1 MVTLIAYRKDLK
13 MRTLLIFPYL
23 VLALT
28 LFFGLIRLFIF
39 VINKTRHKLQ
49 TTKSISNLNK
59 DFHNFALKTKIK
71 RWGLTTWIALTVF
84 SAFIVIGWRVNSA
97 IMEKNF
103 FKTFEYSTAIFT
115 ASAPNVAYSNQIID
129 DYGVFSSNLH
139 SDTYKD
145 IDGYH
150 VPWESY
156 NFSFNV
162 SNVGGLNLN
171 TLSPSVNSNA
181 YFTQTTNQKIA
192 SFFSTKTNYKSKEYY
207 GIFPT
212 RDAGKIS
219 QLANHVAEVAVT
231 FDKPYSYKEIQKMIP
246 EDLLINWYWIGYNNT
261 KSLAAASQTNW
272 FGLMSNSNHTGN
284 GNNSQLTGKLDN
296 ATYQDFKKSLTAIAK
311 TNQITINDFSP
322 SKDAL
327 KQVKKYPTLKS
338 AKFSGV
344 ILTGQTKNFAN
355 LDKNPWVYASN
366 VGLTVELRP
375 DIQPLK

>member
-1 MVTLIAYRKDLK
+1 
-13 MRTLLIFPYL
+13 MRTLLIFPYF
-23 VLALT
+23 VLAIT

-49 TTKSISNLNK
+49 KTESISNLNK

-219 QLANHVAEVAVT
+219 QLANHVAETAVT

-355 LDKNPWVYASN
+355 LDKNPCVYASN

>member
-1 MVTLIAYRKDLK
+1 
-13 MRTLLIFPYL
+13 MRTLLIFPYF
-23 VLALT
+23 VLAIT

-49 TTKSISNLNK
+49 TTESISNLNK

-103 FKTFEYSTAIFT
+103 FKTFDYSTAIFT
-115 ASAPNVAYSNQIID
+115 ASAPNVAYNNQIID

-162 SNVGGLNLN
+162 SNVGGLSLN

-192 SFFSTKTNYKSKEYY
+192 SFFSTNANYKSKDYY
-207 GIFPT
+207 GILPT
-212 RDAGKIS
+212 HDADKIS
-219 QLANHVAEVAVT
+219 QLSNHVAEVAVT
-231 FDKPYSYKEIQKMIP
+231 FDKAYSYNEIQKMIP
-246 EDLLINWYWIGYNNT
+246 ENLLINWYWIGYNDS
-261 KSLAAASQTNW
+261 KSLDAAGQTNW
-272 FGLMSNSNHTGN
+272 FGLMSNSNYAEN

-296 ATYQDFKKSLTAIAK
+296 TTYQDFKKSVAAIAK
-311 TNQITINDFSP
+311 KNQITINDFSP

-344 ILTGQTKNFAN
+344 ILTGQTKNFVN
-355 LDKNPWVYASN
+355 FDKNSWVYASN

-375 DIQPLK
+375 DIKPLK

>member
-23 VLALT
+23 VLAIT
-28 LFFGLIRLFIF
+28 FFFGLLRLILFTVKKIQRR
-39 VINKTRHKLQ
+39 NQSTNSH
-49 TTKSISNLNK
+49 SNLNN
-59 DFHNFALKTKIK
+59 DFHNFATKTKLK
-71 RWGLTTWIALTVF
+71 RWGITSWIAMTIF
-84 SAFIVIGWRVNSA
+84 SAFIVIAWQVNSA
-97 IMEKNF
+97 LMEKNY
-103 FKTFEYSTAIFT
+103 FKTFDFSTATLT
-115 ASAPNVAYSNQIID
+115 AAAPNIGYNNQIIN
-129 DYGVFSSNLH
+129 DYGIFNSNLH

-145 IDGYH
+145 IDGYR
-150 VPWESY
+150 VPWQA
-156 NFSFNV
+156 FDFAFGV
-162 SNVGGLNLN
+162 SNVG
-171 TLSPSVNSNA
+171 TLSLDTLGTMENSNA

-219 QLANHVAEVAVT
+219 QLANHVAEAAVT

-296 ATYQDFKKSLTAIAK
+296 AAYQDFKKSLTEIAK